1 MVIAFCGVSKPPH
14 FLLRHSYFSISS
26 SNHANLQ
33 YFTLI
38 TNPVTPKSTLS
49 LSPSSL
55 HHHSQSF
62 TPILSLLLSREC
74 DSNTSFRST
83 NNPHIFANHEITYFA
98 CSFLLPQT
106 TLLSSTPPSARF
118 SQSSVTINTHPSLSN
133 YPSMGPLFCH
143 V

>member
-55 HHHSQSF
+55 HHHCQSF
-62 TPILSLLLSREC
+62 TPISTLLLSREC
-74 DSNTSFRST
+74 DSNVSPPST
-83 NNPHIFANHEITYFA
+83 NNPAIFTNHEITHFA
-98 CSFLLPQT
+98 CLFLLLQNTPF
-106 TLLSSTPPSARF
+106 SSTSPSARF
-118 SQSSVTINTHPSLSN
+118 SQSSVTTNTHLCHSVH
-133 YPSMGPLFCH
+133 PSMGP
-143 V
+143 